1 MKAIVVTNR
10 KGGVGKTSTTH
21 SLAHG
26 LAKLGRKV
34 LMLDLD
40 SQGHLSVW
48 CEAPPEAP
56 TLAEVVS
63 EKHALLET
71 ALTVSSDEESGGGV
85 DLIPGGDRLFLAEG
99 EVERRHSIPQLWL
112 REQFELA
119 RTDAYDVVLMD
130 CSPAV
135 SVLWSAAIVAA
146 DFVVV
151 PTEATGL
158 GLEAVGEL
166 HVRLS
171 QLAKLNSAISILGIV
186 VTPYDSRTNLGREAF
201 EALQEQAGDAA
212 VWTIRRNVKLAEAFG
227 YRESIFQHAP
237 GSAAAEDFQA
247 VAEAVDGALS

>member
-1 MKAIVVTNR
+1 MKKIVVTNR
-10 KGGVGKTSTTH
+10 KGGVGKTSTSH

-26 LAKLGRKV
+26 LARLGRKV
-34 LMLDLD
+34 LLLDLD

-48 CEAPPEAP
+48 CEAPPDAP

-63 EKHALLET
+63 EKNALLET
-71 ALTVSSDEESGGGV
+71 ALPIFKHEESGGGV

-112 REQFELA
+112 SEQFDLA
-119 RTDAYDVVLMD
+119 RTSAYDVVLMD

-146 DFVVV
+146 DWVVA

-166 HVRLS
+166 HVRLA
-171 QLAKLNSAISILGIV
+171 QLAKLNSSVKLWGVV

-201 EALQEQAGDAA
+201 EALKEQGSGS
-212 VWTIRRNVKLAEAFG
+212 VWPIRRNVKLSEAFG
-227 YRESIFQHAP
+227 YRESIFEHAP
-237 GSAAAEDFQA
+237 GSAAAEDFAQ
-247 VAEAVDGALS
+247 VAEAMHKDLG

>member
-1 MKAIVVTNR
+1 MRTIVVTNR

-26 LAKLGRKV
+26 LARLGRRV

-48 CEAPPEAP
+48 CEAPADAP

-63 EKHALLET
+63 EKTALLE
-71 ALTVSSDEESGGGV
+71 AKISVYSDEDSGGTV

-99 EVERRHSIPQLWL
+99 EIERRHSIPQLWL
-112 REQFELA
+112 KEQFELA
-119 RTDAYDVVLMD
+119 RTETYDVILMD

-146 DFVVV
+146 DWVIA

-158 GLEAVGEL
+158 GVEAVAEL
-166 HVRLS
+166 HVRLA
-171 QLAKLNSAISILGIV
+171 QLSKLNAAVQLWGVV
-186 VTPYDSRTNLGREAF
+186 VTPYDARTNLGREAF
-201 EALQEQAGDAA
+201 EAFQEQANGST
-212 VWTIRRNVKLAEAFG
+212 VWPVRRNVKLSEAFG
-227 YRESIFQHAP
+227 YRESIYQHAKD
-237 GSAAAEDFQA
+237 SAAAEDY
-247 VAEAVDGALS
+247 GAIAAAIHEDLG